1 MPGDKLDF
9 DPAEFGEAFT
19 GPTTADS
26 DAALFQTF
34 TTQTLRDLATLKA
47 NDARLHAVIVDWLR
61 KAVERDKVIAARL
74 VDPAILSRDAETGA
88 RTGAAAIA
96 DELRKV
102 IAGEDTRRATHANR
116 IIEDERARRVY
127 DDSRVGYART
137 LAAIGGAAALLV
149 IGAGWLGYDKG
160 YDKGQDA
167 GLASGYASARDEKV
181 AVDWANTANGRL
193 ARQLDRAS
201 PTVLPMILGCTGKNW
216 KRTKQDGRRVCFP
229 AATDGWWLP

>member
-1 MPGDKLDF
+1 MSGDKLDF

-26 DAALFQTF
+26 DAALYQTF

-47 NDARLHAVIVDWLR
+47 NDARLHAIIVDWLR
-61 KAVERDKVIAARL
+61 KAIERDKVIAARL
-74 VDPAILSRDAETGA
+74 VDPAILSRNAETGA
-88 RTGAAAIA
+88 RLGAAAIA
-96 DELRKV
+96 DELHKV
-102 IAGEDTRRATHANR
+102 IASEDARRTAHASR
-116 IIEDERARRVY
+116 VVEDERARRAY
-127 DDSRVGYART
+127 DDSRISYART

-160 YDKGQDA
+160 QDA

-181 AVDWANTANGRL
+181 AVEWANTTNGKL

>member
-1 MPGDKLDF
+1 MPDDKLDF

-74 VDPAILSRDAETGA
+74 VDPAILSRNAETGA
-88 RTGAAAIA
+88 RQGAAAIA
-96 DELRKV
+96 NEVHQLVVDED
-102 IAGEDTRRATHANR
+102 ARRAAHANR
-116 IIEDERARRVY
+116 IVQDERARRAH
-127 DDSRVGYART
+127 DDRRVTYART

-149 IGAGWLGYDKG
+149 TGAGWLGYDQGK
-160 YDKGQDA
+160 DA
-167 GLASGYASARDEKV
+167 GVASGYAAARDEKV
-181 AVDWANTANGRL
+181 AVDWANTANGKL

-201 PTVLPMILGCTGKNW
+201 PTAIPTILGCNGKGW
-216 KRTKQDGRRVCFP
+216 KRTKQDGRRVYFP
-229 AATDGWWLP
+229 AATEGWWLP